1 MKGRIES
8 QFKTEKAIE
17 QRIENECPMLKPY
30 YYSID
35 YMTHVSK
42 KSYIS
47 FLINFIK
54 YCKNELKYSIETEQ
68 DCSIITKDDIAR
80 FIHDYGRK
88 PDGSGV
94 KSPKTIDL
102 AITIL
107 KAYFGYLTDDKEVM
121 PKNPVTKIGR
131 PQLPKKEEIIA
142 LTPEEIQ
149 QMFYNI
155 DNTIGE
161 FKYPSIRKKWKSRD
175 RAFFALLLT
184 TGVRE
189 TAMFEANMED
199 LNLEEKWI
207 ELTDKGNKTRKYDL
221 DDNALEILYRWLR
234 TRKRILEGQETSY
247 LFFSLKNGSPIRLD
261 TSTMNSILKAY
272 TEFTGKNI
280 TCHKLRSTGGTLVYK
295 STKDIYKVAD
305 FLNHS
310 NVATSQIYA
319 KQDEDNRKKA
329 GKMIA
334 DIIVKRPDTV

>member
-30 YYSID
+30 YHSID

-42 KSYIS
+42 KTYIFFLIS
-47 FLINFIK
+47 FFK
-54 YCKNELKYSIETEQ
+54 YCEETWKYKFETES
-68 DCSIITKDDIAR
+68 DCTVITKDNIGQ
-80 FIHDYGRK
+80 FIYDYGRK
-88 PDGSGV
+88 DDGSGM
-94 KSPKTIDL
+94 KSPSTVNK
-102 AITIL
+102 AVVIL
-107 KAYFGYLTDDKEVM
+107 KAYFGYLTDDKEILM
-121 PKNPVTKIGR
+121 RNPAAKLGKPKI
-131 PQLPKKEEIIA
+131 PKKEEIIA

-199 LNLEEKWI
+199 LNLEEKWM

-221 DDNALEILYRWLR
+221 DDNTLEILYRWLR